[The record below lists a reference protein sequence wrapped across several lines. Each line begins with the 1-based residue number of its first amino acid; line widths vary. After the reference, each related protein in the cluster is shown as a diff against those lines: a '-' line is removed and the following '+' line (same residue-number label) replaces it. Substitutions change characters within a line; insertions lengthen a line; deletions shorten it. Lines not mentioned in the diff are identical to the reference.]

1 MNLDDLAR
9 SYATTFKTLKA
20 EWYYAE
26 PRGQAAAEFI
36 KEAAAARESLQQISA
51 AVIVELLER
60 RSFWINLYNGAV
72 VDRAIAL
79 GVGRTVRE
87 IGGFFRER
95 WFHLAG
101 EELSLD
107 DIEHGFLRANRRH
120 PARLLPPLLFR
131 PRLKGWSVH
140 AFDPR
145 IHFALNCGGHSCP
158 PIGAYASNA
167 IEAQLD
173 LATSSFL
180 DAEVE
185 IDSESGTIRANRI
198 LRWYWF
204 DFGRRRGVEEM
215 LRRYRT
221 GGLDKSSWKFAWK
234 PYDWE
239 L

>member
-9 SYATTFKTLKA
+9 SYATAFKTLKA

-26 PRGQAAAEFI
+26 PRGRAAAEFL
-36 KEAAAARESLQQISA
+36 EAGAAAREGLQQISA
-51 AVIVELLER
+51 AEIVELLER

-79 GVGRTVRE
+79 GVDRTVRE
-87 IGGFFRER
+87 IEGFFRER
-95 WFHLAG
+95 WFRLAG

-107 DIEHGFLRANRRH
+107 DIEHGFL
-120 PARLLPPLLFR
+120 
-131 PRLKGWSVH
+131 
-140 AFDPR
+140 
-145 IHFALNCGGHSCP
+145 
-158 PIGAYASNA
+158 
-167 IEAQLD
+167 
-173 LATSSFL
+173 
-180 DAEVE
+180 
-185 IDSESGTIRANRI
+185 RANRI

-221 GGLDKSSWKFAWK
+221 GGLDEGSWKFAWK
-234 PYDWE
+234 SYDWK